1 MKAVTRVSRQDAAAR
16 LNVPEATIDRMI
28 RLGDLETE
36 KESHGSKH
44 RIWALMEEEIEE
56 SPAPSDI
63 DSAEN
68 SIYCTRICC

>member
-36 KESHGSKH
+36 KESHGSK
-44 RIWALMEEEIEE
+44 
-56 SPAPSDI
+56 APDMGA
-63 DSAEN
+63 DG
-68 SIYCTRICC
+68 RGD